1 MLKEWKQLWK
11 IELFY
16 VSAFSEVKQHSALI
30 QELTCQAY
38 KAETILLQN
47 SSILGRWNWKIVQNC
62 FDEVQAVTFIAD
74 AWMVVKY
81 DDLCICLGMVMTAN
95 FVMNIDRNRNVPL
108 FPDNM
113 VKPFYASGLAIAIAV
128 ADD

>member
-1 MLKEWKQLWK
+1 M
-11 IELFY
+11 
-16 VSAFSEVKQHSALI
+16 
-30 QELTCQAY
+30 
-38 KAETILLQN
+38 
-47 SSILGRWNWKIVQNC
+47 
-62 FDEVQAVTFIAD
+62 
-74 AWMVVKY
+74 KY

-128 ADD
+128 GALVLIDCLFNVD

>member
-81 DDLCICLGMVMTAN
+81 DDLCICLNG
-95 FVMNIDRNRNVPL
+95 
-108 FPDNM
+108 
-113 VKPFYASGLAIAIAV
+113 
-128 ADD
+128 DDGEFRYEHRSE

>member
-1 MLKEWKQLWK
+1 MK
-11 IELFY
+11 
-16 VSAFSEVKQHSALI
+16 
-30 QELTCQAY
+30 
-38 KAETILLQN
+38 
-47 SSILGRWNWKIVQNC
+47 VQP
-62 FDEVQAVTFIAD
+62 VTFIAD

-108 FPDNM
+108 VPDNM